1 MLCPDPASQ
10 EYSDIPSADPAEIAL
25 FQDLTRWREQ
35 LARSIA
41 RNNLTLRS
49 AGIATATNRILL
61 SLVFLR
67 TAEDRGFVPEGT
79 LAGIDHEAENR
90 SVISE
95 QFPYTAELYRN
106 DDLTTGTEPELSGDL
121 IVDDRVAAAI
131 LRDITSLDR
140 KYDLAVMSEET
151 LAQVFSRYLAR
162 TVRRSATHQATIVD
176 THDTILSRGTIIPP
190 LPAFRY
196 MAEHAIE
203 GARDGRS
210 PRDPLPLRVLDPA
223 CGSGSAA
230 LAAYRRLLTLSGRS
244 PTPDERREILFQS
257 IHGVDISPHAVATT
271 RMLLFFLLMGDRH
284 PRQAPQPV
292 PAFLDSAN
300 SIFRTLRHSIRCG
313 NALIGPEIAGDES
326 WMFCPV
332 RDLHS
337 LNPVS
342 WNDQFPEVRAAGG
355 FDAVI
360 GNPPEGPVEERE
372 WIQQYFQRHYATY
385 HPAAD
390 RSAYFVEKGFSLLR
404 PGGTLSFLM
413 SIRWLRGDGGSPLRA
428 LLLTRQIVEIAEFS
442 GTELC
447 NLQIRHAAMSVP
459 FMVVRGDLRA
469 MPPER
474 PEMAGQER
482 FPVDPS
488 GLNAGGWSLCDTRE
502 EEILQK
508 VERSGTPFEHFCMG
522 ETGCGTAKRFD
533 ERLFLDAAQR
543 EHLVKR
549 DRRSTTLIRPFI
561 EGSRIGRYHLG
572 GTGRYTIFL
581 PAGLAEEGASWE
593 KKSMSRWFRDRY
605 PAIARHLKDLAPL
618 SPVPAGGEA
627 PWYETPCREVFRARD
642 QPKILFPCRCIAP
655 VFTYDTGTGVIDR
668 DAGYVVTS
676 SLYLLGILNSRL
688 ARFWFMRKPHKK
700 NSAGLIVTADALAG
714 FYIHTP
720 DFDRPEEIARHSRIE
735 LLARKMLAYHE
746 QLVREPDET
755 KRELF
760 RIKIERTNRQIDALV
775 HELYRLTPEEIAFV
789 DSLSQS

>member
-1 MLCPDPASQ
+1 MPPPDPASQ
-10 EYSDIPSADPAEIAL
+10 EYSDIPSADPAETAL
-25 FQDLTRWREQ
+25 FYDLTRWREQ

-41 RNNLTLRS
+41 RNNLALRS
-49 AGIATATNRILL
+49 AGIAIATNRILL
-61 SLVFLR
+61 ALVFFR
-67 TAEDRGFVPEGT
+67 AAEDRGFVPEGT
-79 LAGIDHEAENR
+79 LAGIGHEAENR
-90 SVISE
+90 SVISGL
-95 QFPYTAELYRN
+95 FPYTAELYRD
-106 DDLTTGTEPELSGDL
+106 DDLPAGNEPEPSGDL

-131 LRDITSLDR
+131 LRDITSPCR
-140 KYDLAVMSEET
+140 KYNLAAMSEET

-162 TVRRSATHQATIVD
+162 TVRRSATHQAAIVD
-176 THDTILSRGTIIPP
+176 THDTTLSRGTAIPP

-203 GARDGRS
+203 GARKGRS
-210 PRDPLPLRVLDPA
+210 PRDPLPIRMLDPA
-223 CGSGSAA
+223 CEAGSAV

-244 PTPDERREILFQS
+244 PTPDERREILLQS

-284 PRQAPQPV
+284 PRHSPEPA

-300 SIFRTLRHSIRCG
+300 RIFRTLRHSIRCG
-313 NALIGPEIAGDES
+313 NALIGPEITADES

-332 RDLHS
+332 RDRHS

-342 WNDQFPEVRAAGG
+342 WNDQFTEVRAAGG

-360 GNPPEGPVEERE
+360 GNPPEGTVEERE

-390 RSAYFVEKGFSLLR
+390 RSAYFVEKGLSLLR

-413 SIRWLRGDGGSPLRA
+413 GTRWLRGDGGSPLRA

-442 GTELC
+442 DTELC
-447 NLQIRHAAMSVP
+447 NLQIRHAAMPVP

-469 MPPER
+469 MQPER
-474 PEMAGQER
+474 PDMAGQER
-482 FPVDPS
+482 FPVDPA

-502 EEILQK
+502 EEILRK

-561 EGSRIGRYHLG
+561 AGSRIGRYDAG
-572 GTGRYTIFL
+572 GTGRYMIFL
-581 PAGLAEEGASWE
+581 PAGLAEEGASRE
-593 KKSMSRWFRDRY
+593 KKSMNRWFRDRY
-605 PAIARHLKDLAPL
+605 PAIARHLKDLAPI
-618 SPVPAGGEA
+618 STVPAGGEA
-627 PWYETPCREVFRARD
+627 LSYETPCREVFRTRD

-655 VFTYDTGTGVIDR
+655 VFTYDAGTGVIDR
-668 DAGYVVTS
+668 DAGYIVTS

-688 ARFWFMRKPHKK
+688 ARFWFTRKHQKK
-700 NSAGLIVTADALAG
+700 NSAGLIVTADALAE

-735 LLARKMLAYHE
+735 SFARKMLAYHE
-746 QLVREPDET
+746 QLAREPDEP
-755 KRELF
+755 KREWF
-760 RIKIERTNRQIDALV
+760 RIKIDRTNRQIDGLV
-775 HELYRLTPEEIAFV
+775 YELYGLTPEEIAFV
-789 DSLSQS
+789 DSSSS